1 MKHAE
6 VNQGVLRGYLD
17 GELDSG
23 QLAAVEQHLKS
34 CNVCSGELATLR
46 HHAAR
51 VRDGLDQLSDSPDAD
66 NYAIAWSAFQKKRD
80 DWMDSRQNRWT
91 LWQKLSLA
99 GGCVGVA
106 VMVLVL
112 TVAPV
117 RAWAESLLAIFRVER
132 FTVLEINPAALKN
145 NGLQNNQLLNQ
156 AIGRVLSDE
165 VTVTQSPQKPRLI
178 ADATTV
184 SKVAGF
190 PVQLLPGQT
199 PSSLL
204 LESGAGMNMKLDRD
218 RIQSIL
224 DEAGRS
230 DLRIP
235 ESVDGA
241 IVGVRVPAGVMAFYG
256 NCGDVASRV
265 MGQAV
270 AGSGTKNP
278 SATKEHSIVV
288 HVGGVDKPVP
298 NAAASANQV
307 SQANTVRTGD
317 KSAQEADA
325 TCVSLFE
332 LPSPIV
338 SAPQEIDPAQIAQIA
353 LQFLGM
359 SANDAAS
366 FTQTVDWT
374 STLVLPVVRGESKY
388 EQVHVNG
395 NEGALLRSAN
405 QRQSDHFSLM
415 WVDNGIVFALNGTG
429 DDTTAINLASQLE

>member
-1 MKHAE
+1 
-6 VNQGVLRGYLD
+6 
-17 GELDSG
+17 
-23 QLAAVEQHLKS
+23 
-34 CNVCSGELATLR
+34 
-46 HHAAR
+46 
-51 VRDGLDQLSDSPDAD
+51 
-66 NYAIAWSAFQKKRD
+66 
-80 DWMDSRQNRWT
+80 
-91 LWQKLSLA
+91 
-99 GGCVGVA
+99 
-106 VMVLVL
+106 
-112 TVAPV
+112 
-117 RAWAESLLAIFRVER
+117 
-132 FTVLEINPAALKN
+132 
-145 NGLQNNQLLNQ
+145 
-156 AIGRVLSDE
+156 
-165 VTVTQSPQKPRLI
+165 
-178 ADATTV
+178 
-184 SKVAGF
+184 
-190 PVQLLPGQT
+190 
-199 PSSLL
+199 
-204 LESGAGMNMKLDRD
+204 MNMKLDRD

-235 ESVDGA
+235 ASVDGA

-256 NCGDVASRV
+256 NCGDEASRM
-265 MGQAV
+265 MGEAV
-270 AGSGTKNP
+270 TSQGTKNP
-278 SATKEHSIVV
+278 SATKENSIVV
-288 HVGGVDKPVP
+288 HVGGADKPVP
-298 NAAASANQV
+298 NAGASANQV

-317 KSAQEADA
+317 KSGQEADA

>member
-1 MKHAE
+1 
-6 VNQGVLRGYLD
+6 
-17 GELDSG
+17 
-23 QLAAVEQHLKS
+23 
-34 CNVCSGELATLR
+34 VCSEELAILR
-46 HHAAR
+46 QHAAH
-51 VRDGLDQLSDSPDAD
+51 VHDGLDQLPELPDA
-66 NYAIAWSAFQKKRD
+66 NNSAIAWAAFQKKRE
-80 DWMDSRQNRWT
+80 DWMNSRQNTWT
-91 LWQKLSLA
+91 LGQKLSLA

-106 VMVLVL
+106 VVLLVL

-117 RAWAESLLAIFRVER
+117 RAWAESLLAVFRVER

-145 NGLQNNQLLNQ
+145 NGLQNNQLFNQ

-178 ADATTV
+178 ADATTA

-190 PVQLLPGQT
+190 PVQLLPGET

-235 ESVDGA
+235 ASVDGA

-256 NCGDVASRV
+256 NCGDEASRM
-265 MGQAV
+265 MGQV
-270 AGSGTKNP
+270 ITSQGTKNP
-278 SATKEHSIVV
+278 SATKEHSFVV
-288 HVGGVDKPVP
+288 HVGGADKPVP
-298 NAAASANQV
+298 NVGASANQV
-307 SQANTVRTGD
+307 TQANTVRTGD
-317 KSAQEADA
+317 KSGQEADA